1 MDNKYVRNPPFG
13 LIVPI
18 IAFLVYANSLF
29 NGFTLDDHSVI
40 LNNPLLKGDIP
51 TLFHSI
57 DTTGEAQLLPFYRPL
72 TYLTY
77 LTEWHLHGYNPFF
90 IRLANVLLHCINA
103 FLVYRLTRSINND
116 CMYSAFLTGILF
128 AIHPLHSEGVD
139 FNAGGRNT
147 MLACTFS
154 LLAFLV
160 HLKSIENRKITWAAA
175 GAFLFLTGIFS
186 KETALMVFPFIL
198 AIEFGRFQIC
208 NQETFVR
215 KLYRLFPYFLAL
227 SLYLAM
233 RWMTLSRLG
242 IQTSIVPGIGTNALE
257 GLYVT
262 TDLST
267 RLLNNI
273 YIIPRYLLTIIW
285 PTALAN
291 RYTIPEDLNLL
302 ALPLFCAWFFIL
314 ASLGW
319 LLSKGRSSASLFG
332 ILWLLMFWL
341 PVSGIFFV
349 PGAPLADRFLY
360 IPAIGLWIIL
370 SDQLFRFFPNSNASI
385 RKCCLTVVMLVLLL
399 LSALTIRRN
408 FDWKNNLTLHTRF
421 VEQYPDN
428 IHARAGLGKIYYG
441 KGTDRNVA
449 LAEQE
454 FLKVVNVEPNF
465 PMIFTYLGNIK
476 LETGD
481 LQNAM
486 DYYGKAI
493 EVYPY
498 DKEARINRGITLER
512 LGRPKDAV
520 TDYIFFMT
528 SPGSSDNLPGGREY
542 AQERIKALSK

>member
-1 MDNKYVRNPPFG
+1 MGNKYVRNPPFG

-40 LNNPLLKGDIP
+40 LNNPLLKGDIS

-57 DTTGEAQLLPFYRPL
+57 DTTGGAQLLPFYRPF

-90 IRLANVLLHCINA
+90 VRLTNVLLHSTNA
-103 FLVYRLTRSINND
+103 FLVYRLTRSLNND
-116 CMYSAFLTGILF
+116 NGHSALLTGILF

-147 MLACTFS
+147 MLACVFS
-154 LLAFLV
+154 LLAILV
-160 HLKSIENRKITWAAA
+160 HLKSIELRKITWAIT
-175 GAFLFLTGIFS
+175 GALLFLTGIYS
-186 KETALMVFPFIL
+186 KETALMVLPFIV
-198 AIEFGRFQIC
+198 AIEFERFQIY
-208 NQETFVR
+208 NQEPLLR
-215 KLYRLFPYFLAL
+215 KFYRLIPYFLAV
-227 SLYLAM
+227 SLYLVM
-233 RWMTLSRLG
+233 RWMTLSKLG
-242 IQTSIVPGIGTNALE
+242 IQTSIVPGFGTNVLE

-267 RLLNNI
+267 RLFNNI

-285 PTALAN
+285 PTSLAN
-291 RYTIPEDLNLL
+291 RYSIPEDLNLL

-319 LLSKGRSSASLFG
+319 LLSKGRSSVTLFG
-332 ILWLLMFWL
+332 IMWLILFWL

-360 IPAIGLWIIL
+360 IPAIGLWIII
-370 SDQLFRFFPNSNASI
+370 SDQIFRFFPNSNVTI
-385 RKCCLTVVMLVLLL
+385 RKYGLTVVILLFLL

-408 FDWKNNLTLHTRF
+408 FDWKDNLTLHTRF

-441 KGTDRNVA
+441 KGKDRNVA

-454 FLKVVNVEPNF
+454 FLKVVNIEPNF

-481 LQNAM
+481 LQKAM

-498 DKEARINRGITLER
+498 DKEARINRGITLEK
-512 LGRPKDAV
+512 LGRPKEAV
-520 TDYIFFMT
+520 TDYLFFMT
-528 SPGSSDNLPGGREY
+528 SPDSSDNLPGGREY
-542 AQERIKALSK
+542 VQERIRELSK